1 MRTILLFD
9 LDGTL
14 TDSGKG
20 IMNSVSYALEKFNIR
35 ETDPKRL
42 RRFVGPPLKE
52 SFLNFYGFSEEEG
65 ERAVAA
71 YREYFTEKG
80 IKENKLYPGIREGL
94 TALKGK
100 GFWLG
105 IASSKPEVFV
115 EQIARDFQIT
125 EHFDVMAGS
134 LLDGGRTD
142 KAQVIEEAL
151 RRLGAS
157 PEQTVMVGDREHDV
171 KGAACLGIPC
181 AGAVYGYGSREELIQ
196 AGAHWLLEEPGEI
209 GCLDEMIEGKGMV

>member
-1 MRTILLFD
+1 M
-9 LDGTL
+9 
-14 TDSGKG
+14 
-20 IMNSVSYALEKFNIR
+20 
-35 ETDPKRL
+35 
-42 RRFVGPPLKE
+42 
-52 SFLNFYGFSEEEG
+52 
-65 ERAVAA
+65 

-94 TALKGK
+94 TALKEK
-100 GFWLG
+100 GFRLG

-125 EHFDVMAGS
+125 EYFDVMAGS

-151 RRLGAS
+151 RRLGAF

-171 KGAACLGIPC
+171 KGAARLGIPC
-181 AGAVYGYGSREELIQ
+181 AANVGAPQVAYKETSHCNASASFLYR
-196 AGAHWLLEEPGEI
+196 AF
-209 GCLDEMIEGKGMV
+209 CFGKRPSTSQDRMVLYETPTMLASSC

>member
-14 TDSGKG
+14 TDSGRG
-20 IMNSVSYALEKFNIR
+20 IMNSVSYALAKFGIR
-35 ETDPKRL
+35 ESDPAKL

-65 ERAVAA
+65 ERAVAV

-94 TALKGK
+94 TALKEK
-100 GFWLG
+100 GFRLG

-125 EHFDVMAGS
+125 EYFDVMAGS

-151 RRLGAS
+151 RRLGAF

-171 KGAACLGIPC
+171 KGAARLGIPC
-181 AGAVYGYGSREELIQ
+181 AGAVYGYGSREELVQ
-196 AGAHWLLEEPGEI
+196 AGARWLLEEPGEI
-209 GCLDEMIEGKGMV
+209 GYLDEITEGKGMV

>member
-80 IKENKLYPGIREGL
+80 IKENKLYPGLREGL

-100 GFWLG
+100 GFRLG

-125 EHFDVMAGS
+125 EYFDVMAGS

-171 KGAACLGIPC
+171 KGDACLGIPC

-196 AGAHWLLEEPGEI
+196 AGARWLLEEPGEI
-209 GCLDEMIEGKGMV
+209 GCLDEMIEGKGMA

>member
-100 GFWLG
+100 GFRLG

-125 EHFDVMAGS
+125 EYFDVMAGS

-157 PEQTVMVGDREHDV
+157 PEQTVMVGDREHDA

-196 AGAHWLLEEPGEI
+196 AGARWLLEEPGEI
-209 GCLDEMIEGKGMV
+209 GCLDEMIEGKGMA